1 MSVHESPVLVMVF
14 RTRMQQGKERT
25 PRSFLG
31 TQMKDIVVLGLT
43 QACRVQKR
51 PRESSQGGAEGACS
65 STTREEVGNK
75 RSAMVGS
82 AVQRVIGLTRV
93 PKGAPEANTQQAMAE
108 HIGDDV
114 HGEEGGNQR
123 QQILCGA

>member
-1 MSVHESPVLVMVF
+1 MFKSDPENPVRAVQREHAARRPERRLETSAVHHAAAN
-14 RTRMQQGKERT
+14 G
-25 PRSFLG
+25 
-31 TQMKDIVVLGLT
+31 
-43 QACRVQKR
+43 
-51 PRESSQGGAEGACS
+51 
-65 STTREEVGNK
+65 
-75 RSAMVGS
+75 MVGS